1 MREERTAVGETT
13 VHSLVAD
20 LVSGWNAGTVVDL
33 GAGTGDTLVEIGAR
47 VPPGGCSP
55 TAVDVDEDA
64 LAALAARLPAVRVLR
79 HDLSRPLPFADGAF
93 DVAVSHNTLECLVE
107 PAALLREVARILRP
121 GGRAV
126 VAHTDFETIVV
137 AIENRDLARRF
148 LLTYAELPVLYAN
161 MAAADPWMG
170 RRLAGLVRNS
180 GLHLESV
187 RAVTTVRTTLSEAT
201 ELRLGEVTEAVR
213 RCAQAGR
220 GRVAVEEIASWRE
233 QLRAAE
239 AAGTFFF
246 SETAFVVMATR
257 PANLSGLA
265 DGF

>member
-1 MREERTAVGETT
+1 MREGRTGIGETT
-13 VHSLVAD
+13 VHGLVAD
-20 LVSGWNAGTVVDL
+20 LVSGWNGGAVVDL
-33 GAGTGDTLVEIGAR
+33 GAGRGDTLVEIDARFAGAG
-47 VPPGGCSP
+47 VSL
-55 TAVDVDEDA
+55 TAVDVDEGA
-64 LAALAARLPAVRVLR
+64 LAALSARLPAARVVR

-107 PAALLREVARILRP
+107 PAALLREVGRILRP

-187 RAVTTVRTTLSEAT
+187 RAVTTVRTTLPEAT
-201 ELRLGEVTEAVR
+201 ELRLREVTEAVR

-220 GRVAVEEIASWRE
+220 GRVAVEEIASWWE

-257 PANLSGLA
+257 PGNLSGLSN
-265 DGF
+265 GF